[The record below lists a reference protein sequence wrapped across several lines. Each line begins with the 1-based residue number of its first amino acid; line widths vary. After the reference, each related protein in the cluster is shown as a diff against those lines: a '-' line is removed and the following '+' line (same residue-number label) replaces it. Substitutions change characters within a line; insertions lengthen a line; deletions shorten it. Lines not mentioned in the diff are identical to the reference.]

1 MLNFQAKL
9 PIRLD
14 MFPETFTKF
23 DIQIAISGAIIAVL
37 GIVLAVIALN
47 LHKRVRELLA
57 ITSRSE
63 EELEKKVKAK
73 TKELSI
79 LHEIATVISQSLK
92 VEEMLTIAL
101 SKVIEITEADIG
113 GIHLIDSS
121 GNFLDLVVSDKIP
134 TELSMRLKKLK
145 IEEGLA
151 SAAVQKK
158 TVIGIDVAKYPQN
171 KICALFTKH
180 GFRYVLSIP
189 IVFKDTAPGAIT
201 VAYKKPKISTEE
213 WDIFSL
219 LRSIGMEIGVAL
231 NNAMLFEQVES
242 AKKDL
247 EGLLISTITS
257 LVSAIDAK
265 SPWTKGHSE
274 RVTNFALEIARE
286 MGLKDEDLEHLKLC
300 GLLHDIGKIGIYD
313 GVLDKP
319 GKLTDEEFEL
329 IKKHPVMSMEILNPI
344 KQLSTIIPGI
354 LHHHERYDGK
364 GYPEGISGDDIPLCA
379 RILCVADSFDAMTA
393 ERPYKPPRG
402 IEDAKLELKRCSGT
416 QFDPKVVEAF
426 LKALEREYAPIL

>member
-1 MLNFQAKL
+1 
-9 PIRLD
+9 

-23 DIQIAISGAIIAVL
+23 DIQIAISGAIVAVL
-37 GIVLAVIALN
+37 GIMLAVIALN

-63 EELEKKVKAK
+63 EELEKKVKEK

-79 LHEIATVISQSLK
+79 LHELATVISQSLK
-92 VEEMLTIAL
+92 VEEILTIAL
-101 SKVIEITEADIG
+101 SKVIEITGNDTG
-113 GIHLIDSS
+113 GIHIIDSS

-134 TELSMRLKKLK
+134 TELSMRLKRLK
-145 IEEGLA
+145 MGEGLVCT
-151 SAAVQKK
+151 AVRKK
-158 TVIGIDVAKYPQN
+158 AVVGIDAAKYPQN
-171 KICALFTKH
+171 EICALFTKH

-189 IVFKDTAPGAIT
+189 IVFKDTALGAIT

-213 WDIFSL
+213 EDIFPL

-247 EGLLISTITS
+247 EDLLISTITS

-274 RVTNFALEIARE
+274 RVTNFALEIAKE

-329 IKKHPVMSMEILNPI
+329 VKKHPVMSMEILNPI

-364 GYPEGISGDDIPLCA
+364 GYPEGISGNDIPLCA

-393 ERPYKPPRG
+393 ERPYKSPRG

-426 LKALEREYAPIL
+426 LKALEREYAPNL

>member
-1 MLNFQAKL
+1 
-9 PIRLD
+9 

-23 DIQIAISGAIIAVL
+23 DIQIAISGAILAVL
-37 GIVLAVIALN
+37 GIMLAVIALN

-79 LHEIATVISQSLK
+79 LHELATVISQSLK
-92 VEEMLTIAL
+92 VEDILTIAL
-101 SKVIEITEADIG
+101 SKVIEITGNDTG
-113 GIHLIDSS
+113 GIHIIDRS
-121 GNFLDLVVSDKIP
+121 GNSLDLIVSDKIP
-134 TELSMRLKKLK
+134 AELSMRLKRLK
-145 IEEGLA
+145 MGEGLVCT
-151 SAAVQKK
+151 AVQKK
-158 TVIGIDVAKYPQN
+158 AVIGIDTAKYPQN
-171 KICALFTKH
+171 EICALFTKH

-201 VAYKKPKISTEE
+201 VAYKKLKISTEE
-213 WDIFSL
+213 EDIFPL

-247 EGLLISTITS
+247 EDLLISTITS

-300 GLLHDIGKIGIYD
+300 GLLHDIGKIGIYN
-313 GVLDKP
+313 GLLDKP
-319 GKLTDEEFEL
+319 GKLTDEEL
-329 IKKHPVMSMEILNPI
+329 DLVKKHPAKSMEILNPI

-364 GYPEGISGDDIPLCA
+364 GYPEGIRGDDIPLCA

-416 QFDPKVVEAF
+416 QFDPEVVEAF
-426 LKALEREYAPIL
+426 LKVFEREYAPNL